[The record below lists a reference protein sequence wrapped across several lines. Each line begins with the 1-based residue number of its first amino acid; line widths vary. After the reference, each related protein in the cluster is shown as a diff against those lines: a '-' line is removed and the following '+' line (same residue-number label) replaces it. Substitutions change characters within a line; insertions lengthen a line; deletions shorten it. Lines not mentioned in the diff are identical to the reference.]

1 LVGQHL
7 REVSVLDSYL
17 QPVLTSLPL
26 CTSWWLAW
34 KSAAGNQCYV
44 LANDEDRAG
53 DDLSLCEK
61 LVNTNPF
68 SWTR

>member
-7 REVSVLDSYL
+7 KEVSVLDSYL
-17 QPVLTSLPL
+17 QPVLMSLPL
-26 CTSWWLAW
+26 CTRWWLAW
-34 KSAAGNQCYV
+34 QSAAGNQCYV
-44 LANDEDRAG
+44 LANDEE